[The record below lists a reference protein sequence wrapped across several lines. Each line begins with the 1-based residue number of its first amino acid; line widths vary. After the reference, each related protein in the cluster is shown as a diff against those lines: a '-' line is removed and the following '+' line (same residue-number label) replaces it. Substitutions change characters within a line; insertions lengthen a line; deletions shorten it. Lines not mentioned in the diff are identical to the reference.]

1 MNAYVYSKLLQK
13 KKERVNI
20 NFKKKGLNTD
30 MSLIF
35 LEHNSTGQF
44 PLSWLEKKLK
54 NKILTG
60 F

>member
-13 KKERVNI
+13 KRVNI
-20 NFKKKGLNTD
+20 NFKKGLNTD
-30 MSLIF
+30 MSQIF

-60 F
+60 LKF